1 MRVHSTHCD
10 PTQLFLRCVA
20 FFCVDS
26 SSLQFP
32 EARLPRVS
40 SRYALEL
47 RIIRIQNHTLH
58 APRGGGSREPD
69 TVAAAPRTP
78 SFSLVMVT
86 MHGVPQQ
93 ATGHTKY
100 MIVIQHTGGTN
111 RAGTAERDLTLTHEC
126 TCYRA
131 TRCTLRHTDNGV
143 VRQRVHWWVPASMPL
158 PYDNRTM
165 PSPSIPRT
173 DRRTTPPAA
182 RRRQASAA
190 YYLLRRLTWRPMLR
204 PRLRRGLSPDW
215 CRCHNLFG
223 ARRPWRKQQVVRL
236 VIRDQW
242 RLALDESFGHDGP
255 CDRER
260 LWADPARRKHD
271 IPAPFRLLARAH
283 AQTRRRVS
291 GGGGIGLRVGP
302 LLGRELVASWGGS
315 TLSRTLKCSGPART

>member
-1 MRVHSTHCD
+1 MG
-10 PTQLFLRCVA
+10 
-20 FFCVDS
+20 
-26 SSLQFP
+26 
-32 EARLPRVS
+32 ARLD
-40 SRYALEL
+40 AL
-47 RIIRIQNHTLH
+47 
-58 APRGGGSREPD
+58 
-69 TVAAAPRTP
+69 TVR
-78 SFSLVMVT
+78 
-86 MHGVPQQ
+86 
-93 ATGHTKY
+93 K
-100 MIVIQHTGGTN
+100 
-111 RAGTAERDLTLTHEC
+111 
-126 TCYRA
+126 
-131 TRCTLRHTDNGV
+131 
-143 VRQRVHWWVPASMPL
+143 
-158 PYDNRTM
+158 RTM
-165 PSPSIPRT
+165 PSPSTPRT

-182 RRRQASAA
+182 RRTQASAA

-291 GGGGIGLRVGP
+291 GGAVLGDGWGLYWGVSSLRAGGAPQCLELSSALDQHGP
-302 LLGRELVASWGGS
+302 EDGATAWCLAWASW
-315 TLSRTLKCSGPART
+315 TAEERHGPWWHGLLAFP

>member
-1 MRVHSTHCD
+1 MG
-10 PTQLFLRCVA
+10 
-20 FFCVDS
+20 
-26 SSLQFP
+26 
-32 EARLPRVS
+32 ARLD
-40 SRYALEL
+40 AL
-47 RIIRIQNHTLH
+47 
-58 APRGGGSREPD
+58 
-69 TVAAAPRTP
+69 TVR
-78 SFSLVMVT
+78 
-86 MHGVPQQ
+86 
-93 ATGHTKY
+93 K
-100 MIVIQHTGGTN
+100 
-111 RAGTAERDLTLTHEC
+111 
-126 TCYRA
+126 
-131 TRCTLRHTDNGV
+131 
-143 VRQRVHWWVPASMPL
+143 
-158 PYDNRTM
+158 RTM
-165 PSPSIPRT
+165 PSPSTPRT

-182 RRRQASAA
+182 RRTQASAA

-291 GGGGIGLRVGP
+291 GGAVLGDGWGLYWGVSSLRAGGAPKCLELSSALDQHGP
-302 LLGRELVASWGGS
+302 EDGA
-315 TLSRTLKCSGPART
+315 TA